1 MIELIKIGKHKV
13 GSGRRCFI
21 IAEAGVNHNGDSK
34 LAHQLVDAAAQS
46 GADAV
51 KFQAFKAERLSSESA
66 PKADY
71 QLKTT
76 NVAESQQ
83 EMLQRLEL
91 SSRCHQE
98 LLESCK
104 KKKILFLSTPFDEE
118 RANMLE
124 KLDIV
129 AFKIPSGEITNLS
142 FLEHVAR
149 KGKPLIVSTGMSTL
163 GEVEKAVHTILKTGN
178 QQLVLLH
185 CVSNYPANPTDVNLK
200 SIGTLANAFKLPVGY
215 SDHTL
220 GIEISLAAVA
230 MGAVIIE
237 KHFTLDRTLP
247 GPDHQASLEPAEL
260 TKLVKGIRKV
270 ESAMGNGL
278 KAPADSEKK
287 NALVVRKS
295 LVAANDITAGSELT
309 EEFLVPKRP
318 GSGLPPDMHRY
329 LVGRRVKQDI
339 KAGTPIKLEMLL

>member
-1 MIELIKIGKHKV
+1 MVNFIKIGKHKV
-13 GSGRRCFI
+13 GHGQGCFI
-21 IAEAGVNHNGDSK
+21 IAEAGVNHNGDIK
-34 LAHQLVDAAAQS
+34 LAHQLVEVAARA
-46 GADAV
+46 GADAI
-51 KFQAFKAERLSSESA
+51 KFQAFKAERLASESA

-83 EMLQRLEL
+83 EMLQQLEL
-91 SSRCHQE
+91 SSKCHQE
-98 LLESCK
+98 LFEICK
-104 KKKILFLSTPFDEE
+104 RKKILFLSTPFDEE
-118 RANMLE
+118 RANMLD
-124 KLDIV
+124 KLDIA

-149 KGKPLIVSTGMSTL
+149 KGKPLIVSTGMSNL
-163 GEVEKAVHTILKTGN
+163 GEVEKAVQTILKTGN

-185 CVSNYPANPTDVNLK
+185 CVSSYPAIPTDVNLK
-200 SIGTLANAFKLPVGY
+200 SMDTLANAFKFPVGY

-230 MGAVIIE
+230 MGAVILE

-260 TKLVKGIRKV
+260 IELVKGIRKV
-270 ESAMGNGL
+270 ESAMGDGL
-278 KAPADSEKK
+278 KTPADSEKR

-295 LVAANDITAGSELT
+295 LVAANDIAAGTELT
-309 EEFLVPKRP
+309 EALLVPKRP
-318 GSGLPPDMHRY
+318 GSGLPPDMCRY
-329 LVGRRVKQDI
+329 LAGRRVKEDI
-339 KAGTPIKLEMLL
+339 KAGMLIKLEMLL